1 MTEDT
6 KKSENNNTQSKRN
19 VIDKCIALKEM
30 PRIFEKIKQ
39 VWGYPEFFDY
49 IDSLLLMEPGR
60 ESRAGLPFGIYKEID
75 ALDRIFMKFPDEVMQ
90 PSLNRQE
97 RAHIHKLIEERAIK
111 INYTTGDRR

>member
-1 MTEDT
+1 MTDE
-6 KKSENNNTQSKRN
+6 KPSGHSGNKRD

-30 PRIFEKIKQ
+30 PHIYEKVKN
-39 VWGYPEFFDY
+39 VWGYPEFFTY

-60 ESRAGLPFGIYKEID
+60 ENRAGLPFGIYKEID
-75 ALDRIFMKFPDEVMQ
+75 ALERIFIKYPDEIMN

-97 RAHIHKLIEERAIK
+97 RDHINQLIKDRAIK